1 VALCTTTRFSIFPQK
16 RKAERR
22 VAWRFARQ
30 RAVLLSKNKQQALNM
45 VHDVEGLLPV
55 MQYNFI

>member
-1 VALCTTTRFSIFPQK
+1 MKVYWY
-16 RKAERR
+16 AERR

-55 MQYNFI
+55 MQ